1 MHRTALLRTCTLPL
15 SPHLPMPPPAHSASA
30 TSVASV
36 ASVAPAARPPG
47 RSSGSTAAPRR
58 AFRPLAALRQHLLHW
73 WQARLPLSDTLL
85 LTQRNVYILPTGPG
99 WMLALTLA
107 VLLLASI
114 NFQLNLGYL
123 LTFLLAGCAVAGM
136 HVCHAT
142 LRGLQLNLQPPQPQ
156 FLGHSATLEVQLA
169 STRKSP
175 RHAVELAVQG
185 SGQWAVTDVPAQ
197 GSARLQV
204 AFAPTQRGLQRVPVL
219 SAQTYFPLGTFRVWT
234 VWRPAAQV
242 LVWPAPEVPPPP
254 LPGAQPAPGE
264 RGGAPSLEAGEYDG
278 VRPYRRGDPL
288 QRVVW
293 KKAAQALAAGSD
305 ALVSRDTQPASA
317 RQSLWLA
324 HDHTGLQDLEARLS
338 RLTAWVLL
346 ADRLGLEY
354 GLRLPA
360 ATVAPGSGSAQRLRC
375 LEALALC

>member
-1 MHRTALLRTCTLPL
+1 M
-15 SPHLPMPPPAHSASA
+15 
-30 TSVASV
+30 
-36 ASVAPAARPPG
+36 
-47 RSSGSTAAPRR
+47 
-58 AFRPLAALRQHLLHW
+58 
-73 WQARLPLSDTLL
+73 
-85 LTQRNVYILPTGPG
+85 
-99 WMLALTLA
+99 
-107 VLLLASI
+107 
-114 NFQLNLGYL
+114 
-123 LTFLLAGCAVAGM
+123 
-136 HVCHAT
+136 
-142 LRGLQLNLQPPQPQ
+142 
-156 FLGHSATLEVQLA
+156 
-169 STRKSP
+169 
-175 RHAVELAVQG
+175 
-185 SGQWAVTDVPAQ
+185 
-197 GSARLQV
+197 
-204 AFAPTQRGLQRVPVL
+204 PVL
-219 SAQTYFPLGTFRVWT
+219 SAQTFFPLGTFRVWT

-324 HDHTGLQDLEARLS
+324 HDHTGLQDPEARLS

>member
-1 MHRTALLRTCTLPL
+1 
-15 SPHLPMPPPAHSASA
+15 MPPPVHSAC
-30 TSVASV
+30 VAST
-36 ASVAPAARPPG
+36 APAALAPG
-47 RSSGSTAAPRR
+47 RSSASTATPRR
-58 AFRPLAALRQHLLHW
+58 AFRPLAALRQRLLHW

-99 WMLALTLA
+99 WMLALTLS

-142 LRGLQLNLQPPQPQ
+142 LRGTTLHLQPPQPQ
-156 FLGHSATLEVQLA
+156 FLGHSATLQVQLA

-185 SGQWAVTDVPAQ
+185 SGQWAVTDVPAE

-242 LVWPAPEVPPPP
+242 LVYPAPEVPPPP

-264 RGGAPSLEAGEYDG
+264 RAGAPSLEAGEYDG

-317 RQSLWLA
+317 RQLLWLA

-360 ATVAPGSGSAQRLRC
+360 STVAPASGSAQRLRC